1 MKLGPYASFHFRQYI
16 CRNQPDLIIS
26 RTATK
31 GRLGRN
37 KFFNKTVLFTNKIID
52 YTQKTLK

>member
-1 MKLGPYASFHFRQYI
+1 MDYQQILYFSVGQSKDAHIVPITVRCSSKIWQYI

-31 GRLGRN
+31 GTLGRK
-37 KFFNKTVLFTNKIID
+37 KF
-52 YTQKTLK
+52 